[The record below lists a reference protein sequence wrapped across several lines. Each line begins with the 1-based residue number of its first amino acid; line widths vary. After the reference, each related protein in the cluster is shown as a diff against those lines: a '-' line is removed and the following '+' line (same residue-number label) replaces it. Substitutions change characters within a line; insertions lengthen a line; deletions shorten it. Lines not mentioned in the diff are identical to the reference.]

1 MISIKDLYG
10 VLSAVVPLYVTM
22 FLAYASVKWWNVF
35 SPDQCAG
42 INRFV
47 AIFAIPLLSF
57 EVISRINPYKMDFL
71 FIAADG
77 VSKVLILII
86 LFSWAKF
93 SKRGSLDW
101 TITLF
106 SISTLPNTLVMGIPL
121 LKSMYGDD
129 KEYLIIQAVVLQ
141 CIIWYTLLLFLFEYR
156 EARIFILNK
165 FKDSSVSNSERSGEN
180 FGGIQEMIGR
190 NCRGTGAGEDEVV
203 DVVVRTP
210 SNPQTT
216 QNVNKVA
223 PDSRSCLKPTP
234 AGGTAQEDGKEVH
247 LFIWR
252 CGCCSS
258 QGVCGQSVQ
267 VCRREEEIKV
277 QGKTGE
283 DEKPNFLKDQNMD
296 SSTSSAMLKQIMKR
310 VWFKLVRNP
319 NSYASVLGLAWALA
333 SCRWDIKKPQI
344 LENSVTILSNA
355 GLGMAMFSL
364 GLFMAL
370 QPRIIACGNRL
381 AAYGML
387 VRFLAGPAVMA
398 IASVAVGLRGTVLR
412 VSIVQ
417 AALPQGIVPF
427 VFSREYNLHP
437 EMLSTAVIFGMIVAL
452 PITILYY
459 VLLGL

>member
-1 MISIKDLYG
+1 MISIEDLYS
-10 VLSAVVPLYVTM
+10 VLTAVVPLYFTM
-22 FLAYASVKWWNVF
+22 FLAYASVKWWNIF

-47 AIFAIPLLSF
+47 AIFAVPLLSF
-57 EVISRINPYKMDFL
+57 EFISRINPYKMDLL

-77 VSKVLILII
+77 VSKILVLLV
-86 LFSWAKF
+86 LFSWANF

-101 TITLF
+101 AITIF
-106 SISTLPNTLVMGIPL
+106 SASTLPNTLVMGIPL

-129 KEYLIIQAVVLQ
+129 KECIMIQAVVLQ

-156 EARIFILNK
+156 EARIQILDDQLK
-165 FKDSSVSNSERSGEN
+165 TRSCGSNSGRSEEMMSTI
-180 FGGIQEMIGR
+180 GGNQKKLSGSYGS
-190 NCRGTGAGEDEVV
+190 NEDEVV
-203 DVVVRTP
+203 NVVLPTPTP
-210 SNPQTT
+210 SNPQML

-223 PDSRSCLKPTP
+223 PDHSRRFKPMV
-234 AGGTAQEDGKEVH
+234 AAAVEDPKEVH

-258 QGVCGQSVQ
+258 QGVCEQSLQ
-267 VCRREEEIKV
+267 VCTRENDQRPVHLLEQPKIPSSVSSEMLV
-277 QGKTGE
+277 QI
-283 DEKPNFLKDQNMD
+283 LKMVQ
-296 SSTSSAMLKQIMKR
+296 
-310 VWFKLVRNP
+310 FKLLRNP
-319 NSYASVLGLAWALA
+319 NSYASLLGLSWALA

-344 LENSVTILSNA
+344 MENSVTILSNA

-370 QPRIIACGNRL
+370 QPKIIACGKKI

-387 VRFLAGPAVMA
+387 ARFIAGPAVMA
-398 IASVAVGLRGTVLR
+398 VASLAVGLRGTILR

-427 VFSREYNLHP
+427 VFAREYNLHP
-437 EMLSTAVIFGMIVAL
+437 DMLSTAVIFGMIVSL

-459 VLLGL
+459 ILLGL

>member
-1 MISIKDLYG
+1 MISFKDLYS
-10 VLSAVVPLYVTM
+10 VLTAVVPLYVTM

-47 AIFAIPLLSF
+47 AIFAVPLLSF
-57 EVISRINPYKMDFL
+57 EFISRINPYKMDLL

-77 VSKVLILII
+77 VSKLLVLLV
-86 LFSWAKF
+86 LFSWSKF

-101 TITLF
+101 AITIF
-106 SISTLPNTLVMGIPL
+106 SVSTLPNTLVMGIPL

-129 KEYLIIQAVVLQ
+129 KEYIMIQAVVLQ

-156 EARIFILNK
+156 EARNLILDK
-165 FKDSSVSNSERSGEN
+165 FKKSTSCPSNCGGSEETNSGGNQKKLSGNYGNE
-180 FGGIQEMIGR
+180 E
-190 NCRGTGAGEDEVV
+190 EVV
-203 DVVVRTP
+203 NVILTTP
-210 SNPQTT
+210 SHPQML

-223 PDSRSCLKPTP
+223 PDSRRFNPMV
-234 AGGTAQEDGKEVH
+234 AAAAVEDGKEVH

-258 QGVCGQSVQ
+258 QGVCEQSVQ
-267 VCRREEEIKV
+267 VCTREEDGNKIRVRTEEDDHQKAVHMEQPKIPSSVSSELLV
-277 QGKTGE
+277 QILKTV
-283 DEKPNFLKDQNMD
+283 
-296 SSTSSAMLKQIMKR
+296 R
-310 VWFKLVRNP
+310 VKLVRNP
-319 NSYASVLGLAWALA
+319 NSYASLLGLGWALA
-333 SCRWDIKKPQI
+333 SCRWGIKKPLI

-370 QPRIIACGNRL
+370 QPKIIACGKKL

-387 VRFLAGPAVMA
+387 ARFVAGPAVMA
-398 IASVAVGLRGTVLR
+398 LASIAVGLRGTILR

-427 VFSREYNLHP
+427 VFAREYNLHP
-437 EMLSTAVIFGMIVAL
+437 DMLSTAVIFGMIVSL

-459 VLLGL
+459 IFLGL